1 MEQEYAADQT
11 AELPR
16 WRLIG
21 PGLVA
26 ATTGVGAGDLVATL
40 VAGSRFGYTLLWA
53 AVIGCVLKIIL
64 VEGVGRWTLAT
75 GQTLFQGWRSLGR
88 WATVYFGFYIVIWG
102 FVYGATAMSS
112 TALPL
117 AALFPAVDLKLFAI
131 LSGLLGLALV
141 WSGSYAF
148 FEKLMAVLVSL
159 MFFAVVGSAAMALPN
174 LAGILHGLIP
184 RLPPDSLFYVLGL
197 AGGVGGTITLA
208 AYGYW
213 LREKGWHRPGWMAV
227 MRLDNSVAYVMTG
240 LFVVAMLIVG
250 AELLY
255 SANISLSSGN
265 RGLLDLAAV
274 LGARYGETWAL
285 IFLIGFWA
293 SSFSSLIGVW
303 YGVSLLFADFVA
315 QMGKAPGAAQ
325 AGNAPGAHS
334 RPARAYMLW
343 LTFPSMALLFLD
355 EPFLLIVGYGVLGA
369 LFMPFLAVTLLLLL
383 NRRQVDKRWRNGF
396 VSNTLLGATCL
407 VFLALGANE
416 LAKALA
422 PLFA

>member
-1 MEQEYAADQT
+1 MNQQSTVPLAA
-11 AELPR
+11 APR
-16 WRLIG
+16 WRIIG
-21 PGLVA
+21 PGLIA
-26 ATTGVGAGDLVATL
+26 AGTGVGAGDLVATL
-40 VAGSRFGYTLLWA
+40 VAGSQFGYTLVWA

-75 GQTLFQGWRSLGR
+75 GHTLFQGWRGLGR
-88 WATVYFGFYIVIWG
+88 WTTLYFGVYIVLWG
-102 FVYGATAMSS
+102 FLYGATAMSS

-117 AALFPAVDLKLFAI
+117 AALFPAVDLKVFAI

-141 WSGSYAF
+141 WSGSYVF
-148 FEKLMAVLVSL
+148 FEKFMAALVGL
-159 MFFAVVGSAAMALPN
+159 MFLAVVGSAVMALPN
-174 LAGILHGLIP
+174 LFDIVRGLVP
-184 RLPPDSLFYVLGL
+184 RLPEGSLFYVLGL

-227 MRLDNSVAYVMTG
+227 MRLDNGVAYAMTG
-240 LFVVAMLIVG
+240 IFVVAMLVVG
-250 AELLY
+250 AELLHA
-255 SANISLSSGN
+255 SQISLSRGE

-274 LGARYGETWAL
+274 LGERYGETWAV

-315 QMGKAPGAAQ
+315 HLGKAAA
-325 AGNAPGAHS
+325 ATATAAPGPRS
-334 RPARAYMLW
+334 KQARASMLW

-355 EPFLLIVGYGVLGA
+355 EPFLLIISYGVLGA

-383 NRRQVDKRWRNGF
+383 NGHSIDARWRNGAI
-396 VSNTLLGATCL
+396 SNVLLGVTCL
-407 VFLALGANE
+407 VFLVLGVRE
-416 LAKALA
+416 LIKVVASLWG
-422 PLFA
+422 